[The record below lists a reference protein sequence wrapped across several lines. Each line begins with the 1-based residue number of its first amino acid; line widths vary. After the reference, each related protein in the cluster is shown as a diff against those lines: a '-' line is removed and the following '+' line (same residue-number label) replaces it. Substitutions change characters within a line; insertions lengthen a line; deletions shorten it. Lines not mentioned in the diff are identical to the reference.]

1 MKLKW
6 SLVTIALFVSFA
18 YPIEN
23 DTHSLTIKV
32 EKLQNSKGVVQFV
45 LYNKDGSIPDEKFKK
60 YYQKQIGTIGKNNTA
75 ISIFENLP
83 SGRYAVNILHDENKN
98 GEIDKGFILPIEGV
112 GFSNVNKLGLLN
124 GPSFIK
130 SSFELKTDS
139 TLTVKIIYMVKKGKY
154 NE

>member
-1 MKLKW
+1 MNLKW
-6 SLVTIALFVSFA
+6 RLVTIALFVSFA

-60 YYQKQIGTIGKNNTA
+60 YYRKQIGIIGKNNSA
-75 ISIFENLP
+75 NSIFENLP
-83 SGRYAVNILHDENKN
+83 SGKYAVNILHDENRN

-112 GFSNVNKLGLLN
+112 GFSNFNKLGLLN
-124 GPSFIK
+124 RPSFIK
-130 SSFELKTDS
+130 SSFDLKSDS
-139 TLTVKIIYMVKKGKY
+139 TLTVKIIYMVKKGK
-154 NE
+154 

>member
-1 MKLKW
+1 
-6 SLVTIALFVSFA
+6 
-18 YPIEN
+18 
-23 DTHSLTIKV
+23 
-32 EKLQNSKGVVQFV
+32 